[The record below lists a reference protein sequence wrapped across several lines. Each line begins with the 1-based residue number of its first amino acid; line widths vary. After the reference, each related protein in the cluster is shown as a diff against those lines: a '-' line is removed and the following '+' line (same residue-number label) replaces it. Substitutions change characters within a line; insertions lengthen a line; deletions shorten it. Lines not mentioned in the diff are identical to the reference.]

1 LFNRSETAR
10 NIADSNIQLKIIEKS
25 GPAGCSITEK
35 CLFYCYVNVV
45 SVFCGRL
52 PQHQYIYVNNQDLVI
67 QLIHKL
73 VGTTLNWLGL
83 TNTGLDENMFR
94 RILHALLP
102 TTTAGQSR
110 PVRTGQCH
118 KTLELQ
124 VTHPM
129 F

>member
-1 LFNRSETAR
+1 MSDRSDTAT
-10 NIADSNIQLKIIEKS
+10 NIADSNMQLKITEKS
-25 GPAGCSITEK
+25 GPAGCNITEK

-52 PQHQYIYVNNQDLVI
+52 PQHQYIYVNNHNLVI

-73 VGTTLNWLGL
+73 LDKTLNWLGL
-83 TNTGLDENMFR
+83 TNTGLDEIMFQ
-94 RILHALLP
+94 RILHALSK
-102 TTTAGQSR
+102 TTTADQSR
-110 PVRTGQCH
+110 PVGTGQCH

>member
-1 LFNRSETAR
+1 M
-10 NIADSNIQLKIIEKS
+10 QLTIIEKS
-25 GPAGCSITEK
+25 GPAGCNITEK
-35 CLFYCYVNVV
+35 CLFYCHVNVV
-45 SVFCGRL
+45 SVFCKRL
-52 PQHQYIYVNNQDLVI
+52 PQNQYIYVINHDLVI

-73 VGTTLNWLGL
+73 LDKTLNWLGL
-83 TNTGLDENMFR
+83 TSTGLDENMFR
-94 RILHALLP
+94 RILNALSH

-110 PVRTGQCH
+110 PVGTGQCH